1 MELIPDNAGLL
12 LAILAAISLG
22 ALFKGMTGLGLPLF
36 AVPAMAMLT
45 SVENAVILM
54 IIPGI
59 GANLWVVYSRR
70 QHHQQI
76 RQHYR
81 FLVAG
86 FIGGLLGTA
95 LLSAISDR
103 ALKILLAT
111 WLAVYLL
118 QYFAGN
124 KGQQLFHGRG
134 PLAYLIGLI
143 AGTTQGATGISAQ
156 IIAPYYHG
164 RALQASQYAFI
175 VAFTFMVFS
184 AAQMTGALTNEL
196 ITTERLQLSLIA
208 LVPTLIFT
216 RVGIGLADKISI
228 ETFNKILLVIFFLME
243 IKLIADVL

>member
-70 QHHQQI
+70 QHSNLI
-76 RQHYR
+76 RKHYR
-81 FLVAG
+81 FLIAG
-86 FIGGLLGTA
+86 FFGGLLGTT
-95 LLSAISDR
+95 LLHAVSNR
-103 ALKILLAT
+103 TLKIFLAI
-111 WLAVYLL
+111 WLAVYLI
-118 QYFAGN
+118 QYFSGN
-124 KGQQLFHGRG
+124 KGQSLFQGRG
-134 PLAYLIGLI
+134 PLAYVIGLI

-156 IIAPYYHG
+156 VIAPYYHD
-164 RALQASQYAFI
+164 RSLQSSQYAFI
-175 VAFTFMVFS
+175 VAFTFMVLS
-184 AAQMTGALTNEL
+184 TAQMTGALTNDLLTE
-196 ITTERLQLSLIA
+196 ERLRLSLIA

-216 RVGIGLADKISI
+216 RIGIGLADKISI
-228 ETFNKILLVIFFLME
+228 ETFNKILLVVFFLME
-243 IKLIADVL
+243 IKLIADVI

>member
-70 QHHQQI
+70 QHRGLI

-81 FLVAG
+81 FLIAG
-86 FIGGLLGTA
+86 FCGGLLGTV
-95 LLSAISDR
+95 LLEAISNR
-103 ALKILLAT
+103 ALKIVLAT
-111 WLAVYLL
+111 WLAVYLV
-118 QYFAGN
+118 QYLSGN
-124 KGQQLFHGRG
+124 KGKELFQGRG
-134 PLAYLIGLI
+134 PLTYVIGLI
-143 AGTTQGATGISAQ
+143 AGTSQGATGISAQ
-156 IIAPYYHG
+156 VIAPYYHG
-164 RALQASQYAFI
+164 RSLQASQYAFI
-175 VAFTFMVFS
+175 VAFTFNVFS
-184 AAQMTGALTNEL
+184 AAQMTGALTNDLLTE
-196 ITTERLQLSLIA
+196 ERLKLSLIA

-216 RVGIGLADKISI
+216 RIGIGLADKISI
-228 ETFNKILLVIFFLME
+228 ETFNKILLVVFILME
-243 IKLIADVL
+243 IKLIADVI

>member
-1 MELIPDNAGLL
+1 MELVPDNTVLL

-70 QHHQQI
+70 QHYTQI

-81 FLVAG
+81 FLIAG
-86 FIGGLLGTA
+86 FIGGLLGTG
-95 LLSAISDR
+95 LLHIMPNRS
-103 ALKILLAT
+103 LKILLAI

-118 QYFAGN
+118 QYFSGKKAQG
-124 KGQQLFHGRG
+124 LFHGRG
-134 PLAYLIGLI
+134 PLAYVIGLI

-156 IIAPYYHG
+156 VIAPYYHG
-164 RALQASQYAFI
+164 RSLQASQYAFI

-184 AAQMTGALTNEL
+184 AAQMTGALSNGL
-196 ITTERLQLSLIA
+196 ITEERLQLSLIA

-216 RVGIGLADKISI
+216 RVGISLADKISI
-228 ETFNKILLVIFFLME
+228 ETFNKILLVVFFLME
-243 IKLIADVL
+243 IKLIADVI

>member
-1 MELIPDNAGLL
+1 MELIPENTGLL

-59 GANLWVVYSRR
+59 AANLWVVYSRR
-70 QHHQQI
+70 QHHQLI

-81 FLVAG
+81 FLIAG
-86 FIGGLLGTA
+86 FVGGLLGTV
-95 LLSAISDR
+95 LLHAISDR
-103 ALKILLAT
+103 ALKIVLAT

-124 KGQQLFHGRG
+124 KGQRLFHGRG
-134 PLAYLIGLI
+134 PLAYVIGVV

-156 IIAPYYHG
+156 VIAPYYHG

-184 AAQMTGALTNEL
+184 AAQMTGALTNDL
-196 ITTERLQLSLIA
+196 ITAERLQLSLIA

-216 RVGIGLADKISI
+216 RVGISLADKISI
-228 ETFNKILLVIFFLME
+228 ETFNKILLVVFFLME

>member
-1 MELIPDNAGLL
+1 MELIPDDAVLL

-70 QHHQQI
+70 QHFPLI

-81 FLVAG
+81 FLIAG
-86 FIGGLLGTA
+86 FVGGLLGTA
-95 LLSAISDR
+95 LLQVISNR
-103 ALKILLAT
+103 GLKILLAV
-111 WLAVYLL
+111 WLAVYLV
-118 QYFAGN
+118 QYFSGN
-124 KGQQLFHGRG
+124 KRLGLFHGRG
-134 PLAYLIGLI
+134 PLAYVIGLI

-156 IIAPYYHG
+156 VIAPYYHG
-164 RALQASQYAFI
+164 RSLQAAQYAFI

-184 AAQMTGALTNEL
+184 AAQMTGAITNDL
-196 ITTERLQLSLIA
+196 ITEERLRLSLIA

-216 RVGIGLADKISI
+216 RIGIGLADKISI
-228 ETFNKILLVIFFLME
+228 ETFNKVLLVVFFLME
-243 IKLIADVL
+243 IKLIADVI

>member
-1 MELIPDNAGLL
+1 MDLIPDNAALL
-12 LAILAAISLG
+12 VAILAAISVG
-22 ALFKGMTGLGLPLF
+22 ALLKGMTGLGLPLF

-70 QHHQQI
+70 QHYPLI

-81 FLVAG
+81 FLIAG

-95 LLSAISDR
+95 LLHIMPNR
-103 ALKILLAT
+103 GLKIFLAI
-111 WLAVYLL
+111 WLAVYIV
-118 QYFAGN
+118 QYFSGK
-124 KGQQLFHGRG
+124 KGQAFFHGRG
-134 PLAYLIGLI
+134 KLSYVIGLV

-156 IIAPYYHG
+156 VIAPYYHG

-184 AAQMTGALTNEL
+184 AAQMTGAITNDL
-196 ITTERLQLSLIA
+196 ITEERLQLSLIA

-216 RVGIGLADKISI
+216 RVGISLADRISI
-228 ETFNKILLVIFFLME
+228 DTFNKILLVVFFLME
-243 IKLIADVL
+243 IKLIMDVL

>member
-1 MELIPDNAGLL
+1 MDLIPDNALLL

-36 AVPAMAMLT
+36 AVPAMSMVT
-45 SVENAVILM
+45 SVETAVILM

-81 FLVAG
+81 FLIAG
-86 FIGGLLGTA
+86 FIGGLLGTG
-95 LLSAISDR
+95 LLHVIPNR
-103 ALKILLAT
+103 GLKILLAI
-111 WLAVYLL
+111 WLAVYLV
-118 QYFAGN
+118 QYFSGK
-124 KGQQLFHGRG
+124 KGQALFHGRG
-134 PLAYLIGLI
+134 KLVYVIGLI

-156 IIAPYYHG
+156 VIAPYYHG
-164 RALQASQYAFI
+164 RSLQASQYAFI

-184 AAQMTGALTNEL
+184 AAQMTGALSNDL
-196 ITTERLQLSLIA
+196 ITEERLRLSLIA

-216 RVGIGLADKISI
+216 RIGISLAYKISI
-228 ETFNKILLVIFFLME
+228 DTFNKILLVVFFLME
-243 IKLIADVL
+243 IKLIADVI

>member
-1 MELIPDNAGLL
+1 MNLIPDNAALL

-70 QHHQQI
+70 QHYSLI
-76 RQHYR
+76 RRHYR
-81 FLVAG
+81 FLIAG
-86 FIGGLLGTA
+86 FIGGLAGTT
-95 LLSAISDR
+95 LLHIVPNR
-103 ALKILLAT
+103 GLKILLAI
-111 WLAVYLL
+111 WLAVYLV
-118 QYFAGN
+118 QYFSGK
-124 KGQQLFHGRG
+124 KGQALFHGRG
-134 PLAYLIGLI
+134 KLSYVIGLI

-156 IIAPYYHG
+156 VIAPYYHG
-164 RALQASQYAFI
+164 RSLQASQYAFI

-184 AAQMTGALTNEL
+184 AAQMTGAITNDLFTE
-196 ITTERLQLSLIA
+196 ERLRLSLIA

-216 RVGIGLADKISI
+216 RVGISLADKISI
-228 ETFNKILLVIFFLME
+228 DTFNKILLVVFFLME
-243 IKLIADVL
+243 IKLIMDVL